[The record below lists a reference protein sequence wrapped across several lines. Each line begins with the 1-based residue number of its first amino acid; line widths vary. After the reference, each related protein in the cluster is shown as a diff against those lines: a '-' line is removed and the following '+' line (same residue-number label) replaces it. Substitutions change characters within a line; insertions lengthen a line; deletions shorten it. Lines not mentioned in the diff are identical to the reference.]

1 MNTNALKR
9 RLRLLY
15 TQFGG
20 TPSPRRVD
28 NVDAMTTM
36 SGGEDGQGG
45 HVPMPAPTNWVPSMQ
60 DEKPRH

>member
-1 MNTNALKR
+1 MNMHALKK

-20 TPSPRRVD
+20 TPKAR
-28 NVDAMTTM
+28 NIDAMTTM
-36 SGGEDGQGG
+36 SGGDATGNHG
-45 HVPMPAPTNWVPSMQ
+45 PAPAPTNWVPSQQ